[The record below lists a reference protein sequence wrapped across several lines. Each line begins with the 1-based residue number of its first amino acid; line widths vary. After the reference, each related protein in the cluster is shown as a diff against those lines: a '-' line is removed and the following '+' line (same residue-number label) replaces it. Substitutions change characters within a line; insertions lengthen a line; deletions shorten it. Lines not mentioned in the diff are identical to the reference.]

1 MSRFWQSICV
11 VLALVFIVMWQL
23 PRTQTTALYDDRPTS
38 AAELVAFALL
48 GSLVAVIWAICF
60 RPQVEKLRIS
70 LFSLF
75 VLVAMEAVLLLAARV
90 LNSN

>member
-1 MSRFWQSICV
+1 MSRFWQFICV
-11 VLALVFIVMWQL
+11 VLAVVFFVMWQL
-23 PRTQTTALYDDRPTS
+23 PHPQMPRYDDRPTL
-38 AAELVAFALL
+38 AAQLVGFALL

-75 VLVAMEAVLLLAARV
+75 ALVAMEALLLLAARV